1 MEKLVD
7 ALQLPKDLML
17 GAMNVKLVGQYEAY
31 IENYKSILEYNDK
44 VIIIDGKGSR
54 VTILGEKLRIVC
66 FSKDD
71 MRIKGC
77 LHEVTFSK

>member
-1 MEKLVD
+1 MEKLID

-17 GAMNVKLVGQYEAY
+17 GALNVRLIGEYEAY
-31 IENYKSILEYNDK
+31 IENYKSIIEYNDE
-44 VIIIDGKGSR
+44 VICLQGKNSK
-54 VTILGEKLRIVC
+54 VTIKGERLKIVC

-77 LHEVTFSK
+77 LHEVILN

>member
-1 MEKLVD
+1 MEKLID

-17 GAMNVKLVGQYEAY
+17 GALNVRLIGKYEAY
-31 IENYKSILEYNDK
+31 IENYKNIIEYNDK
-44 VIIIDGKGSR
+44 VICLQGKNSK
-54 VTILGEKLRIVC
+54 VTINGEKLKIVC

-77 LHEVTFSK
+77 IHEVIFN

>member
-17 GAMNVKLVGQYEAY
+17 GALNIQLLGRYEAY
-31 IENYKSILEYNDK
+31 VENYKSIIEYNDK
-44 VIIIDGKGSR
+44 EISLLGKKSK
-54 VTILGEKLRIVC
+54 VTISGENLRIVC

-77 LHEVTFSK
+77 LYEIKFE

>member
-1 MEKLVD
+1 MEKLVE

-44 VIIIDGKGSR
+44 VIVIDGKYTR
-54 VTILGEKLRIVC
+54 VTIVGEKLRIVC

-71 MRIKGC
+71 MTIKGC
-77 LHEVTFSK
+77 LDGVTFS